1 MCKQKREISILDSIG
16 SCVIHCSF
24 LQLFNVRLD
33 TVKTISSLYLLPR
46 TLSLITYLCFFPAIS
61 GKPANMLREALCA
74 AVISSF
80 VANYFSAKFSSL
92 LLHVLFTLLS
102 FGVAFWGVAIWSI
115 FLYPLYFSPYLALPQ
130 APVSPVS
137 VREPWRN

>member
-1 MCKQKREISILDSIG
+1 
-16 SCVIHCSF
+16 
-24 LQLFNVRLD
+24 
-33 TVKTISSLYLLPR
+33 
-46 TLSLITYLCFFPAIS
+46 
-61 GKPANMLREALCA
+61 MLREALCA

-80 VANYFSAKFSSL
+80 VANYLFAKFSSL
-92 LLHVLFTLLS
+92 LPHILFTLLS
-102 FGVAFWGVAIWSI
+102 LGVAFWGVAIWSI